1 MPLLL
6 AVVYPVVG
14 SGCCS
19 CCVITRPRPEVHDR
33 ARDARGRSD
42 AYLHDVASALG
53 KAAVLPIGP
62 GFEEVLA
69 AAQSGAPWAFA
80 RLYEDLA
87 PAITGYLRLRGAP
100 EPDDTASEAM
110 LQVFRAL
117 PRFTGDEAA
126 FRSWVFTIVHRR
138 LIDDRRR
145 RGRRPTTAP
154 LEAGEAEAGGN
165 VELEALEALDP
176 LGGGWMHDALRAV
189 TDDQRDVLLL
199 RIVGGLS
206 VEEVAGIVGK
216 RPGAVRAL
224 QHRALGR
231 LRERLAEQRI
241 TTREE

>member
-1 MPLLL
+1 MASTL
-6 AVVYPVVG
+6 A
-14 SGCCS
+14 
-19 CCVITRPRPEVHDR
+19 
-33 ARDARGRSD
+33 
-42 AYLHDVASALG
+42 
-53 KAAVLPIGP
+53 KAAALPIGP
-62 GFEEVLA
+62 GFDELLT
-69 AAQSGAPWAFA
+69 AAQTGAPWALA
-80 RLYEDLA
+80 RVYEELA
-87 PAITGYLRLRGAP
+87 PAVTGYLRLRGAP
-100 EPDDTASEAM
+100 EPDDTASEAL

-154 LEAGEAEAGGN
+154 LEAGESEAGGN
-165 VELEALEALDP
+165 VEHEALEALDP
-176 LGGGWMHDALRAV
+176 LGGGWMHDALAAL

-199 RIVGGLS
+199 RIVGDLS
-206 VEEVAGIVGK
+206 VEEVAAIVGK